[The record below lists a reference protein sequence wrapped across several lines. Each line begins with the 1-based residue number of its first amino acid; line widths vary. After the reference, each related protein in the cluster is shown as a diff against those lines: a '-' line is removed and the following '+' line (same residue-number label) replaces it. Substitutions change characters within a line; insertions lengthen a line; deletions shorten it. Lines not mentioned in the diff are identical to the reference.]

1 MKEIGTVKALRGNN
15 AEVEIKRNSVCGDCG
30 ACHVSKDQSVM
41 VTTAKNPVNAK
52 SGETVEVEM
61 QFANVFVAAFIMYGI
76 PLIAFILG
84 SCVAYYL
91 VGALNIKLD
100 QVLTS
105 FLTGLILTAVAYL
118 VIRYFDNQGRF
129 NSKYQPVIIAV
140 IENIETIATPMEKR
154 MGNY

>member
-15 AEVEIKRNSVCGDCG
+15 AEVEIKRNAACGDCG

-41 VTTAKNPVNAK
+41 LTTAKNPVNAK

-84 SCVAYYL
+84 SSAAYYL
-91 VGALNIKLD
+91 VGALSLKWD

-105 FLTGLILTAVAYL
+105 FLAGICLTAIAYL

-140 IENIETIATPMEKR
+140 IENIETISTPMEKR
-154 MGNY
+154 MGN

>member
-15 AEVEIKRNSVCGDCG
+15 AEVEIKRNSACGDCG

-41 VTTAKNPVNAK
+41 LTTAKNSVNAK

-76 PLIAFILG
+76 PLFAFILG

-91 VGALNIKLD
+91 VDALSIGWD

-105 FLTGLILTAVAYL
+105 FLTGISLTAATYL
-118 VIRYFDNQGRF
+118 VIRNFDRQGRF

-140 IENIETIATPMEKR
+140 IENIETISTPMEKR
-154 MGNY
+154 MGN

>member
-15 AEVEIKRNSVCGDCG
+15 AEVEIKRNSACGDCG

-41 VTTAKNPVNAK
+41 LTTAKNPVNAK
-52 SGETVEVEM
+52 CGETVEVEM

-84 SCVAYYL
+84 SCVVYYL
-91 VGALNIKLD
+91 VDALSLGWD

-105 FLTGLILTAVAYL
+105 FLAGISLTAITYL
-118 VIRYFDNQGRF
+118 VIRYFDHLGRF
-129 NSKYQPVIIAV
+129 NSKYQPVITAV
-140 IENIETIATPMEKR
+140 IEKIETISTPMEKR
-154 MGNY
+154 MGN

>member
-1 MKEIGTVKALRGNN
+1 MKEIGTIKALQGNN
-15 AEVEIKRNSVCGDCG
+15 AEVEIKRNSACGDCG

-41 VTTAKNPVNAK
+41 LTIAKNSVGAK

-91 VGALNIKLD
+91 VGALSLAWD

-105 FLTGLILTAVAYL
+105 FLTGISLTAIAYL
-118 VIRYFDNQGRF
+118 VIRNFDRKGQF

-140 IENIETIATPMEKR
+140 VEQAEVISTPMEKR
-154 MGNY
+154 MGN

>member
-1 MKEIGTVKALRGNN
+1 MKEIGTIKALQGNN
-15 AEVEIKRNSVCGDCG
+15 AEVEIKRNSACGDCG

-41 VTTAKNPVNAK
+41 LTTAKNPINAK
-52 SGETVEVEM
+52 SGEIVEVEM

-84 SCVAYYL
+84 SCVVYYL
-91 VGALNIKLD
+91 VGALSLGWD

-105 FLTGLILTAVAYL
+105 FITGISLTAITYL
-118 VIRYFDNQGRF
+118 VIRNFDRKGRF

-140 IENIETIATPMEKR
+140 VENLETISSPMEKR
-154 MGNY
+154 MGN

>member
-1 MKEIGTVKALRGNN
+1 MKEIGTVRTLRGNN
-15 AEVEIKRNSVCGDCG
+15 AEVEIKRNSACGDCG

-41 VTTAKNPVNAK
+41 LTTAKNPVNAK

-84 SCVAYYL
+84 SSVAYYL
-91 VGALNIKLD
+91 VGSLNLRWD

-105 FLTGLILTAVAYL
+105 FFTGISLTVIAYL
-118 VIRYFDNQGRF
+118 LIRQVDRQGRF
-129 NSKYQPVIIAV
+129 SSKYQPVIVAIV
-140 IENIETIATPMEKR
+140 EKKETIPTPMEKR
-154 MGNY
+154 MGN

>member
-15 AEVEIKRNSVCGDCG
+15 AEVEIKRNSACGDCG

-41 VTTAKNPVNAK
+41 LTTAKNSVNAH

-91 VGALNIKLD
+91 VDALSIGWD

-105 FLTGLILTAVAYL
+105 FLTGIGLTAMAYL
-118 VIRYFDNQGRF
+118 VIRYFDRQGRF

-140 IENIETIATPMEKR
+140 IESIETISTPMEKR
-154 MGNY
+154 MGN